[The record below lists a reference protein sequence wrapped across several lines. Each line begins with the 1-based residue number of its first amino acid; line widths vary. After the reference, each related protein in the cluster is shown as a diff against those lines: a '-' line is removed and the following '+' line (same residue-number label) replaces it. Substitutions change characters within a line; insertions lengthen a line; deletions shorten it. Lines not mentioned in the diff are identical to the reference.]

1 MTLMLSSVPDLTGGV
16 SQQPVSQRGI
26 NQCQNQVN
34 AMPLTVGGLIK
45 RPPLNHVG
53 TVITSGGT
61 SFNNTNVFTHFV
73 RRDNDEEFI
82 IICDGGGNVLVNG
95 LDGVSKTVIRSTSM
109 TDDDNYLGDLEA
121 NAADIADPIATLRAF
136 TIGDVTFLVNTSVTP
151 AMSTTTGVAP
161 FSRLQAS
168 APHEALLI
176 LRSAGVDVEHKVR
189 ITLPSASST
198 GEFAVTFDGTGDTD
212 ADVTKLA
219 EVLATGA
226 THAGYTG
233 TGTDDGQGALTGGL
247 NGVGGITATAKNGV
261 IHLVGTSEFSIECS
275 DSLGD
280 AATAVVREDTPFFS
294 DLPSTAPHMMIV
306 RIVGSSE
313 TEIDDYYLRFEVNGL
328 NTSTDPAVNPD
339 EGTMGKGRW
348 IECPKPG
355 IPTEYD
361 FKTMPHILVRQPD
374 DTFVV
379 TLANGEVPIKPQNA
393 PGTVDTNIEWSTFRF
408 TNRTTGDTVTN
419 TDPSFIGQ
427 PITDIS
433 FFRNRLVI
441 TSGENISLSEVGF
454 YFNFF
459 RTTVRQLLDSETID
473 VGVGGTDFNVLK
485 RVVPFSDRL
494 VLLSDRAQFVL
505 QGEAILSPLTVSVTN
520 VTDFDVDTGAAPVT
534 AGTSLFFPFARGS
547 FSGFREYFKAGTAAD
562 NQFDSLD
569 ITEQVPKF
577 IEGSISRIATSTH
590 ENLIVVQATS
600 RQKLYVYKYE
610 NTSRGKT
617 QSAWFT
623 FDFSLS
629 TASNCQI
636 LNFEFVGTSLFVILN
651 RDGKT
656 FIERMDLQ
664 TGLKDDNST
673 YVTTLDRRFKIT
685 GTAATTET
693 TSTFV
698 ISGVAVNT
706 ALTYNAVTAA
716 GEVLTIADNGVTNIN
731 NGADTQIVISKALPT
746 NTVIY
751 FGLPYTMT
759 YEFTRPLLKRTQ
771 PNGRVD
777 IMSNGRH
784 QIRYMTVEYDASANF
799 TIRVTPQIGI
809 TSGTPIDYP
818 FSGRFLA
825 QTSTD
830 SIPDETGSFR
840 IPVFQKSQNAKIEI
854 INSSALPSNIQ
865 SAEFEAEFTTR
876 IEQQI

>member
-73 RRDNDEEFI
+73 RRDNNEEFI
-82 IICDGGGNVLVNG
+82 IICDGGGNVLVND
-95 LDGVSKTVIRSTSM
+95 LNGVSKTVIRSTSM

-121 NAADIADPIATLRAF
+121 NAADITDPIATLRAF

-168 APHEALLI
+168 APNEALLI
-176 LRSAGVDVEHKVR
+176 LRSAGIDIEHKVR
-189 ITLPSASST
+189 ITIPDASSS
-198 GEFAVTFDGTGDTD
+198 GEFSVTFNGTAEAD

-219 EVLATGA
+219 EVLATGTTA
-226 THAGYTG
+226 HSGYTG
-233 TGTDDGQGALTGGL
+233 SGTVSGGL
-247 NGVGGITATAKNGV
+247 NGIGGISATAKNGV
-261 IHLVGTSEFSIECS
+261 IHLVATNNQEFSIECF

-313 TEIDDYYLRFEVNGL
+313 TEIDDYYLRFEVTGL
-328 NTSTDPAVNPD
+328 STSTDSSNTDA
-339 EGTMGKGRW
+339 GTMGKGRW

-379 TLANGEVPIKPQNA
+379 TLANGEVPIKPVGE
-393 PGTVDTNIEWSTFRF
+393 PGTVDTSIEWSTFRF
-408 TNRTTGDTVTN
+408 TNRTTGDTITN

-577 IEGSISRIATSTH
+577 IEGSINRIATSTH
-590 ENLIVVQATS
+590 ENLIVVQAAS
-600 RQKLYVYKYE
+600 KQKLYVYKYE

-629 TASNCQI
+629 SVQNCQI

-673 YVTTLDRRFKIT
+673 YVTTLDRRFKIE
-685 GTAATTET
+685 GTTSTTET

-698 ISGVAVNT
+698 IPAVAVNT

-716 GEVLTIADNGVTNIN
+716 GEVLTIAEGGVTNITIN
-731 NGADTQIVISKALPT
+731 NVEGTQIVISKALPT
-746 NTVIY
+746 DTVIY

-799 TIRVTPQIGI
+799 TIRVTPQIGT

-876 IEQQI
+876 IEQQV

>member
-73 RRDNDEEFI
+73 RRDNNEEFI

-121 NAADIADPIATLRAF
+121 NAADITDPIATLRAF

-168 APHEALLI
+168 APNEALLI
-176 LRSAGVDVEHKVR
+176 LRSAGIDIEHKVR
-189 ITLPSASST
+189 ITIPDASSS
-198 GEFAVTFDGTGDTD
+198 GEFSVTFNGTAEAD

-219 EVLATGA
+219 EVLATGTTA
-226 THAGYTG
+226 HSGYTG
-233 TGTDDGQGALTGGL
+233 SGTVSGGL
-247 NGVGGITATAKNGV
+247 NGIGGISATAKNGV
-261 IHLVGTSEFSIECS
+261 IHLVATNNQEFSIECF

-313 TEIDDYYLRFEVNGL
+313 TEIDDYYLRFEVTGL
-328 NTSTDPAVNPD
+328 STSTDSSNTDA
-339 EGTMGKGRW
+339 GTMGKGRW

-379 TLANGEVPIKPQNA
+379 TLANGEVPIKPVGE
-393 PGTVDTNIEWSTFRF
+393 PGTVDTSIEWSTFRF
-408 TNRTTGDTVTN
+408 TNRTTGDTITN

-577 IEGSISRIATSTH
+577 IEGSINRIATSTH
-590 ENLIVVQATS
+590 ENLIVVQAAS
-600 RQKLYVYKYE
+600 KQKLYVYKYE

-629 TASNCQI
+629 SVQNCQI

-673 YVTTLDRRFKIT
+673 YVTTLDRRFKIE
-685 GTAATTET
+685 GTTSTTET

-698 ISGVAVNT
+698 IPAVAVNT

-716 GEVLTIADNGVTNIN
+716 GEVLTIAEGGVTNITIN
-731 NGADTQIVISKALPT
+731 NVEGTQIVISKALPT
-746 NTVIY
+746 DTVIY

-799 TIRVTPQIGI
+799 TIRVTPQIGT

-876 IEQQI
+876 IEQQV